1 MKNGNRKVLMT
12 LIGVALAAPFLVIAA
27 VVGNHV
33 AALADT
39 VRADE
44 LCVALV
50 VASVALRIVEGHLA
64 FIGKLVRIGGSGEPR
79 SNTDQLEQA
88 RTSPGY

>member
-1 MKNGNRKVLMT
+1 MKNVNRKVLMMLLGVVLAT
-12 LIGVALAAPFLVIAA
+12 PFLLIAALVSGQVVALA
-27 VVGNHV
+27 
-33 AALADT
+33 DS

-64 FIGKLVRIGGSGEPR
+64 LRGKLVPVDRSSEPR
-79 SNTDQLEQA
+79 AKAD
-88 RTSPGY
+88 